1 MGELPLIGF
10 LVGAFVAG
18 GIVFYESTFATKKMA
33 AGIPRAP
40 EDRMPLA
47 MIGGILF
54 PVTMFWFAWSAN
66 YNSVPWIVPTLVS
79 WADFSF
85 LFFLCTFVPCAT
97 C

>member
-1 MGELPLIGF
+1 VGELPLIGF

-47 MIGGILF
+47 MIGGFFSRHHVLVRMECQLQF
-54 PVTMFWFAWSAN
+54 CAVDCAN
-66 YNSVPWIVPTLVS
+66 AGELG
-79 WADFSF
+79 
-85 LFFLCTFVPCAT
+85 
-97 C
+97 